1 MACLVTRAALFD
13 KDEWTKCKSGKFS
26 KLPARW
32 AMKSVCVLS
41 FEGTIHED
49 PVNCSSAFVSLYD
62 VNIAFMSNESKQS
75 ERTSLQG

>member
-1 MACLVTRAALFD
+1 MACLVTRAAPFD

-32 AMKSVCVLS
+32 AMKSVRPLS

-49 PVNCSSAFVSLYD
+49 PSCRC
-62 VNIAFMSNESKQS
+62 E
-75 ERTSLQG
+75 LQQRFCVIIRRKHHFHVE